1 MTKEGRWRVGP
12 TNDPDLDPALRRV
25 RGVIERLVREGT
37 ALARSDGTVRDL
49 FPVAASAAEGEALRE
64 WISRERAIHT
74 IEVGLGYGVSTLY
87 VCEGLLGNA
96 SEATAVR
103 HVVIDP
109 HQATRF
115 SDLGLQFLGEA
126 GVAEMVEHHAEGSET
141 ALPRFFGEGRGFDLA
156 FVDGNHR
163 FDGVFVDLF
172 YLGRLV
178 RPGGI
183 VFLDDYQL
191 PAVARASSFFLTNLG
206 WTPEEVSPPD
216 DLHQWAALRTPAVP
230 DTRPFDH
237 FLDF

>member
-141 ALPRFFGEGRGFDLA
+141 ALPR
-156 FVDGNHR
+156 
-163 FDGVFVDLF
+163 
-172 YLGRLV
+172 
-178 RPGGI
+178 PGGI